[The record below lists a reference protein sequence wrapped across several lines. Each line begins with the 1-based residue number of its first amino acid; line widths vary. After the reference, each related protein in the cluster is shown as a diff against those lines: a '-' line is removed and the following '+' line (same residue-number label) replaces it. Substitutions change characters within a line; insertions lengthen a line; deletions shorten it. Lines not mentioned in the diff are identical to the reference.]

1 MKDVISHSL
10 VDLLKNEKYFLT
22 GFSWTEVR
30 LVCASYP
37 RRHFLASSYPWT
49 ALASNSIE
57 MMIKMVRIMIR
68 MMINDHDGEDHDRD
82 DNYDGDDIMM
92 IIIRT

>member
-1 MKDVISHSL
+1 MAMKDVITHSL

-68 MMINDHDGEDHDRD
+68 MMINDHDG
-82 DNYDGDDIMM
+82 
-92 IIIRT
+92 